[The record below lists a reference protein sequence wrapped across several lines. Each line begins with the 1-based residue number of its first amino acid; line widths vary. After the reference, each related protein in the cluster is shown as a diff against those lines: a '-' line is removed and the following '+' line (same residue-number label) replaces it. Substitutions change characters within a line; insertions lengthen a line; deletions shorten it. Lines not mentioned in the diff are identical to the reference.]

1 MCAWRQPA
9 SLARIHKGNHMR
21 LEKIIACAGLAAVLA
36 APGFS
41 AAGVITDVYDPDPPI
56 WVSDW
61 TSPFTYTHNLLTH
74 GYVAGTPITSANIE
88 WRLFDGIGSETVN
101 FTMDGSATYQ
111 VTNVPTTLS
120 GSTYDF
126 AIETSLLTD
135 GQLNVSVSVT
145 GCQTRVFGVC
155 ILPKDVFLERS
166 TLTVMVDDAPPAN
179 VPEPGTLFTLGIG
192 MLGMAAR
199 RVRRG

>member
-1 MCAWRQPA
+1 
-9 SLARIHKGNHMR
+9 MR
-21 LEKIIACAGLAAVLA
+21 LKNFIFCAGLLA
-36 APGFS
+36 AFAVPGLS
-41 AAGVITDVYDPDPPI
+41 AAGEITDVYDPDPPV

-74 GYVAGTPITSANIE
+74 GYVPGTAITSANIE
-88 WRLFDGIGSETVN
+88 WRLFDGVGSETVN
-101 FTMDGSATYQ
+101 FTMDGSSTYQ
-111 VTNVPTTLS
+111 VTNVPTTLA

-135 GQLNVSVSVT
+135 GLLNVSVSVT
-145 GCQTRVFGVC
+145 GCQTKVFGVC

-166 TLTVMVDDAPPAN
+166 TLTVMVQDQPAS
-179 VPEPGTLFTLGIG
+179 VPEPATLLTLAIG

-199 RVRRG
+199 RAKRA